1 MKKFSKIAFIAVVL
15 LIFAGCNNKETVAIR
30 ELSNNDYEMI
40 DKILESGDEGIPLP
54 EGSVVRKDAN
64 EVYTITLP
72 KGYTYVVR
80 KYGERSIIEEQVI
93 GVKCECTEGSDCSP
107 FSFDGSFYCI
117 VNNGCYVC
125 QKTLLTSNNR
135 GANQEVELLGL
146 INRNAGITLVCEES
160 VPVTK
165 DFIINASDLIRGK
178 EVIHG
183 NAFEELFE
191 IEDIREMCKI
201 IGEAKNESGLK
212 PNVLAYVNFYG
223 NVAAVPM
230 YIEEGKCI
238 YQDGDKEYFAM
249 TVPGAPD
256 KKPECHCEDNSRG
269 SCELKT
275 ATIPFLGTGY
285 LCKSDGCK
293 SCSLIFNN

>member
-1 MKKFSKIAFIAVVL
+1 
-15 LIFAGCNNKETVAIR
+15 
-30 ELSNNDYEMI
+30 MI

-54 EGSVVRKDAN
+54 EGSIVRKDAN
-64 EVYTITLP
+64 KTYTITLP
-72 KGYTYVVR
+72 QGYTYVVR
-80 KYGERSIIEEQVI
+80 KYGERSITEEQVI

-117 VNNGCYVC
+117 DNKGCYVC
-125 QKTLLTSNNR
+125 PKTLLMSNNR
-135 GANQEVELLGL
+135 GANHEVELLGL

-165 DFIINASDLIRGK
+165 DVIINASDLIRGK
-178 EVIHG
+178 EVIHA

-191 IEDIREMCKI
+191 IEDIIEMCKI
-201 IGEAKNESGLK
+201 IGEAKEESGLEA
-212 PNVLAYVNFYG
+212 NVLAYVNFYG

-269 SCELKT
+269 GCELKT